1 MQNAAN
7 AWNYDW
13 DADKN
18 QMNVLKAAAK
28 ASGEDFIAEAFS
40 NSPPYFLTVSGCSS
54 GNTNSS
60 ADNLRADSYHAFAA
74 YMADVIEHWDKEG
87 VITFQS
93 TDPMNEPANQLLGCK
108 QQQTGRLSLQP
119 GRISVQDPGCTE

>member
-1 MQNAAN
+1 MLSSIFVTSTAYPGTPLSERIICADAECGY

-28 ASGEDFIAEAFS
+28 ASGEDFLAEAFS
-40 NSPPYFLTVSGCSS
+40 NSPPYFMTVSGCSS
-54 GNTNSS
+54 GNTNSNT
-60 ADNLRADSYHAFAA
+60 DILRADSYHAFAA
-74 YMADVIEHWDKEG
+74 YMADVIEHWNKEG

-93 TDPMNEPANQLLGCK
+93 TDPMNEPATN
-108 QQQTGRLSLQP
+108 
-119 GRISVQDPGCTE
+119 